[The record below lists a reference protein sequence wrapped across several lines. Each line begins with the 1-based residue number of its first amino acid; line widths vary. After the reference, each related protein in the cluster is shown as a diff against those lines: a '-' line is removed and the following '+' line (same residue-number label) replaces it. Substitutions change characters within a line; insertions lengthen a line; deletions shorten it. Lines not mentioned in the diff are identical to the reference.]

1 MSDISAFDPN
11 AFLHAQ
17 VTEVNE
23 KRPPLPEENP
33 ADPTGTYLAVVGE
46 VSMKTG
52 EKDGRPWVSAIIPLK
67 IDVPQQLQDSMKLP
81 PQLTLTDRAFIDLT
95 ADGKGIDNSPGK
107 NRAQKNYR
115 EALDL
120 NKPGDVW
127 SWAKASNQV
136 LRVKIKHELY
146 QDSIQERIAAVLKR

>member
-1 MSDISAFDPN
+1 MSAFDPES
-11 AFLHAQ
+11 FLHAQ

-33 ADPTGTYLAVVGE
+33 AETSGTYLAVIGDVTSKSGD
-46 VSMKTG
+46 
-52 EKDGRPWVSAIIPLK
+52 KDGKPWVSMIVPLK
-67 IDVPQQLQDSMKLP
+67 IDVPQQLQDSLKLP

-107 NRAQKNYR
+107 NRAQKAYR

-120 NKPGDVW
+120 NKPGDVFSW
-127 SWAKASNQV
+127 SKLSGQV
-136 LRVKIKHELY
+136 IRVKIKHELY
-146 QDSIQERIAAVLKR
+146 NDTIQERIAAVMKR